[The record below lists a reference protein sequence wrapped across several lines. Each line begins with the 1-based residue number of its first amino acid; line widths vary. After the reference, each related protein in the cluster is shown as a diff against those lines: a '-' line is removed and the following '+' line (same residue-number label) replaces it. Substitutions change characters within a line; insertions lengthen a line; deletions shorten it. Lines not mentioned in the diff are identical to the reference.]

1 MKLLTLIRHAKSS
14 WKEPGTEDFD
24 RPLNRRGKRDAV
36 RMGERLAAIEFMP
49 DALVSS
55 PAKRARATTRRLAK
69 QIGYPKSR
77 IVMEEGI
84 YHAASDRLL
93 AIVRELDDTLAHA
106 ALVGHNPGF
115 SELSSLLC
123 REFSDEMPPGGV
135 VRLQLAVSSWQEV
148 SRQCGALLDF
158 DYPKRESD
166 ADTADDG

>member
-14 WKEPGTEDFD
+14 WKEPGMEDFA

-36 RMGERLAAIEFMP
+36 RMGQRLAASGFRP
-49 DALVSS
+49 DVLISS
-55 PAKRARATTRRLAK
+55 PAKRARGTTRRLAK
-69 QIGYPKSR
+69 EIGYPKSQ
-77 IVMEEGI
+77 IVLEEGI
-84 YHAASDRLL
+84 YHAASERLL
-93 AIVRELDDTLAHA
+93 AIVRALDDTHAHA

-123 REFSDEMPPGGV
+123 REFNDEMPPGGV

-158 DYPKRESD
+158 DYPKRELD
-166 ADTADDG
+166 RDTADAE